1 MPNELANGFR
11 DKKERHPDTAFK
23 RHIKKFY
30 ALSVEDFERKWN
42 EQNGCCCICGVA
54 MVRGSMGGRR
64 GCVDHDHDTGS
75 VRGILCSLCNHSLER
90 FEKIENFATKAMKYL
105 EYWGVR

>member
-54 MVRGSMGGRR
+54 MVRGSMEAERSALTTIMIPAR
-64 GCVDHDHDTGS
+64 CVGFF
-75 VRGILCSLCNHSLER
+75 CSLCNQWKDSM
-90 FEKIENFATKAMKYL
+90 KIGKTSQRK
-105 EYWGVR
+105 R